1 MKVDFMI
8 IGAQKCGTTTL
19 ARQLAAHPEVCFCQK
34 KEPGFF
40 NRTVDWQS
48 TLPEYHSLY
57 SPTEGQ
63 ICGEGSTMYTFL
75 PEWPET
81 HHRLYA
87 YNPDLKLI
95 YVMRQP
101 VERIISNYAHRVVR
115 NTVAEKPE
123 TAVWADPVFINRSRY
138 SVQIKPYL
146 ELFPKENI
154 FLLIFEEYV
163 TNQQKHLEQ
172 LASFLNISPDGFLET
187 AQEKAVHQSVG
198 ESQLSPWVQKV
209 RRSAPIQA
217 ILPFASTTLRKAM
230 RNKLGN
236 KLDTKPEFSPTLKQ
250 LLWRFLEDD
259 VCNIESIMGRRL
271 SIWREGYEG

>member
-19 ARQLAAHPEVCFCQK
+19 ANQLAAHPEICFCRE

-40 NRTVDWQS
+40 NRNADWQS
-48 TLPEYHSLY
+48 KLSDYHSLY
-57 SPTEGQ
+57 SPSDGQ

-81 HHRLYA
+81 HLRLHA

-115 NTVAEKPE
+115 KTVATVPE

-138 SVQIKPYL
+138 SVQIKPYI
-146 ELFPKENI
+146 ELFSRENI
-154 FLLIFEEYV
+154 LFLLFEEYV
-163 TNQQKHLEQ
+163 AEQQKYLAQ
-172 LASFLNISPDGFLET
+172 VASFLHISPDAFLDALQT
-187 AQEKAVHQSVG
+187 KAAHRSVG
-198 ESQLSPWVQKV
+198 QSQFSPWMQKV
-209 RRSAPIQA
+209 RQSAPVQA
-217 ILPFASTTLRKAM
+217 ILPYTTTTIRKVM
-230 RNKLGN
+230 RSKLGN
-236 KLDTKPEFSPTLKQ
+236 QIDAKPVFSHDLKQ
-250 LLWRFLEDD
+250 SLWRFLVDD
-259 VCNIESIMGRRL
+259 VSNMESIMGRQL
-271 SIWREGYEG
+271 GIWREGYA